1 MTPANRT
8 NLLKIFKE
16 LYPNP
21 RSELNFDGEFQL
33 LICVVLSAQCTD
45 KKVNEVTPTLF
56 AKFPGFAELSSAK
69 LTAIEKIIRPINYY
83 KTKAKNLKAMAT
95 KIIEEFEGEIPKT
108 HELITKLAGV
118 GNKTANVVLGE
129 LKIVHTLP
137 VDTHVFRVSRRL
149 GLAIGKNVGEV
160 EKELKSKFPSQLWR
174 NLHHWLILHGR
185 RICKAQR
192 PLCEECTLISICP
205 TGKKIRNIK

>member
-1 MTPANRT
+1 LSTFE
-8 NLLKIFKE
+8 K
-16 LYPNP
+16 LYPTP
-21 RSELNFDGEFQL
+21 GSELVFHNAYQL
-33 LICVVLSAQCTD
+33 LVSVILSAQCTD

-160 EKELKSKFPSQLWR
+160 EKELKSIFPSHLWR

-192 PLCEECTLISICP
+192 PLCEACTLISICP
-205 TGKKIRNIK
+205 TGKIIKKMK